1 MLSYRFLDEATGK
14 KIEVFLFLLKIPVN
28 NSDLSYK
35 IELKFNFLQFSIYLN
50 PFKVLKYWY
59 QALKSLIFG

>member
-1 MLSYRFLDEATGK
+1 
-14 KIEVFLFLLKIPVN
+14 LFLLKIPVN

-35 IELKFNFLQFSIYLN
+35 IELKFNFLQFSIYFN